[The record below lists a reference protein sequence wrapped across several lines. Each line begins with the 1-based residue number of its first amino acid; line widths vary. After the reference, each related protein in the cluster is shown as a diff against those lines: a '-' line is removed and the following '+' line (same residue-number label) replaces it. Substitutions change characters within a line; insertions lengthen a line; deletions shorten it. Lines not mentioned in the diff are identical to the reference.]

1 MTTGMEWLIDA
12 AGCEPAPLAD
22 LERMRALCEA
32 IVADLR
38 LGLVGE
44 PRWHQF
50 PPPGCVTGIYL
61 LAESHLT
68 CHTFPELGVATFNLY
83 CCRPR
88 APWPWKQRLSEEL
101 GAARVAV
108 RCVARGAVAAA
119 GERTGERRPAGV
131 GEEG

>member
-1 MTTGMEWLIDA
+1 MTTGTEWLIDA
-12 AGCEPAPLAD
+12 AGCEPARLAD
-22 LERMRALCEA
+22 LNGMRALCDL

-50 PPPGCVTGIYL
+50 PAPGGVTGIYL
-61 LAESHLT
+61 LTESHLT
-68 CHTFPELGVATFNLY
+68 CHTFPELAVATFNLY

-88 APWPWKQRLSEEL
+88 ASWPWVPRLSDQL

-108 RCVARGAVAAA
+108 RSVLRGAIAAA
-119 GERTGERRPAGV
+119 EERIGERRAAGV
-131 GEEG
+131 GEGG